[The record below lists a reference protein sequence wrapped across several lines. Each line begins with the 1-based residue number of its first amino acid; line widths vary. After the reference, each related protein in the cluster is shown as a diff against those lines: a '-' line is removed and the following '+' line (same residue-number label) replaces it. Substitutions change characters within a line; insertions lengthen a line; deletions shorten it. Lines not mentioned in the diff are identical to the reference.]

1 MFIIIMCMYVCMQE
15 LPILQDQLTVMQP
28 IPCNDP
34 HVVIH
39 VVSGESPVP
48 RALLLT
54 EESCSQLV
62 VGSILRGQQQQDEYN
77 LFIQAER
84 EEVCFFQATQ

>member
-1 MFIIIMCMYVCMQE
+1 MLIMVVCVYACIQE
-15 LPILQDQLTVMQP
+15 PPILQDQSTMMQP

-34 HVVIH
+34 HLVIH
-39 VVSGESPVP
+39 VVSGELPVP

-62 VGSILRGQQQQDEYN
+62 VGSILQGQQQQDEHN

-84 EEVCFFQATQ
+84 EEVHFFQATQ

>member
-1 MFIIIMCMYVCMQE
+1 MFIMVMCVYACIQE
-15 LPILQDQLTVMQP
+15 PPILKDQLTVMQP

-48 RALLLT
+48 RALLLA

-84 EEVCFFQATQ
+84 EEVCFFQATK